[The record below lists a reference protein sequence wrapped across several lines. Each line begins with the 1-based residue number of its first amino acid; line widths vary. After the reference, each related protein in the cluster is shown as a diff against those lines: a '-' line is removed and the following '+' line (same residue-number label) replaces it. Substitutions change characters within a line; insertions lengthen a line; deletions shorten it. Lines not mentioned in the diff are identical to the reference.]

1 MHLIG
6 NSVPME
12 IEMGKTLLTI
22 RGVLPKEDYKVQRS
36 TEKADLRN
44 DIKDSKY
51 VNDPSTT

>member
-1 MHLIG
+1 MQTNLIG

-22 RGVLPKEDYKVQRS
+22 RGVLPREDYKAHPK
-36 TEKADLRN
+36 TEKADSR
-44 DIKDSKY
+44 Y

>member
-1 MHLIG
+1 MQTNLIG

-22 RGVLPKEDYKVQRS
+22 RGVVPKEDSKAHQL
-36 TEKADLRN
+36 TEEADSR
-44 DIKDSKY
+44 Y